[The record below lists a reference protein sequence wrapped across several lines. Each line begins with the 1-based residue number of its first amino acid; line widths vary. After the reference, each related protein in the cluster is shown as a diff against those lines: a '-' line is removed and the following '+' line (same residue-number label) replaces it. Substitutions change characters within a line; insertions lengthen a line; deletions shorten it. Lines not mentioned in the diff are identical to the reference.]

1 MGAPIPQGE
10 GTIFG
15 GCPTHWKSLGAF
27 ALVYTKTA
35 DPIKS
40 QFGADSCGPK
50 EAGIRWGSRSDKSIH
65 NV

>member
-1 MGAPIPQGE
+1 
-10 GTIFG
+10 
-15 GCPTHWKSLGAF
+15 LGAF

-65 NV
+65 NVRGDKSTISTHGWAL